1 MSQETHDAT
10 QETQSPFPAS
20 SSMRDSTFG
29 VQSLEEAMSESLYS
43 DSTNWSR
50 GDSTEQNTTRSPHPT
65 SPTTDR
71 KRKVSYPPHPRI
83 ARPHQRNVSSELPS
97 TAGSSAASPVSLRSS
112 RSPLRS
118 HLRRASNSSL
128 SLNQPLTPM
137 KLSPNPAM
145 PTTPRSESVQS
156 FRLSDE
162 EASVGWETNSQAIQ
176 SSNGDDDDRVS
187 ELDLGQEREPQ
198 LVMPSISMPAR
209 RPFTAR
215 GRNMGRLK
223 VMVVGP
229 SRIGK
234 TSLIKSI
241 IRHCDDIVHVD
252 PVSTFTPSQS
262 AETTKNTSYE
272 PTKDFTEIQASTRPY
287 PLWWSDM
294 ESSRGMWR
302 RKSFGEGI
310 LERNICFIDTP
321 GMGSDETNE
330 RIVNEIEALQLENA
344 HIESMSDNQ
353 LLNLFSGEG
362 GTFVDAVL
370 YLFEPSREPVPQ
382 CEHTFVKELASRTNL
397 IPLIARADSFDK
409 RELGAFRENVR
420 GVLSG
425 IDADWYS
432 MVDINV
438 GVSGLPVF
446 DKTPDHSRLEPLAVS
461 SALSDDSEVMD
472 ASLLM
477 ASDYLQPLMPSD
489 LRYFLDRFM
498 SPSNISRMRH
508 SSARKFLLWRRSH
521 LGTRIN
527 LPKQSLL
534 HSPALAPSLSP
545 ASSPYIGAGAEDS
558 MLSEHSKVLVPY
570 TTSSY
575 YRSASPSATS
585 DLSGHH
591 PTNVSTSA
599 HALAQH
605 NSQQTTGAEPFRQ
618 IRLAKWAQDL
628 QRSLANER
636 KRYDAL
642 YAQQPAEWHLEHE
655 GVAGTASDD
664 YDEKNALVSR
674 NASQQHLTAATA
686 EVSPHHHHYRP
697 SRGKLGGEVA
707 VIDPLGILSLGQV
720 FRRQGWIALRVVG
733 GCGFVGAV
741 AWWVLR
747 NWAEVQEWVSGGC
760 GGNSGNGHGGMVG
773 MLGSPVAVPAPER
786 GWWEGWVG

>member
-1 MSQETHDAT
+1 MSQEIREAT
-10 QETQSPFPAS
+10 QGTHSPLPAP

-43 DSTNWSR
+43 DSTNWPR

-65 SPTTDR
+65 SPTSDR
-71 KRKVSYPPHPRI
+71 KRKISYPPHPRI
-83 ARPHQRNVSSELPS
+83 ARPIQRNISSEFPS

-118 HLRRASNSSL
+118 HLRRASDSSANL
-128 SLNQPLTPM
+128 SQPLTPL
-137 KLSPNPAM
+137 KLSPNPGM

-162 EASVGWETNSQAIQ
+162 EASVGWEINSQAIQ
-176 SSNGDDDDRVS
+176 SSNGDEDEDDRVS
-187 ELDLGQEREPQ
+187 NLDLSQEREPQ

-209 RPFTAR
+209 RPFTAQ

-229 SRIGK
+229 SRVGK

-241 IRHCDDIVHVD
+241 IRNCEDIVHVD

-262 AETTKNTSYE
+262 VETAKTTSYE
-272 PTKDFTEIQASTRPY
+272 PTKDFTEIQASTKPY

-294 ESSRGMWR
+294 ESSRGLWR

-321 GMGSDETNE
+321 GTGSDETNE

-344 HIESMSDNQ
+344 HIESMGDNQ
-353 LLNLFSGEG
+353 LLNLFSGDG

-370 YLFEPSREPVPQ
+370 YLFEPGREPVPQ
-382 CEHTFVKELASRTNL
+382 SEHTFVKELASRTNL
-397 IPLIARADSFDK
+397 IPLIARADSIDAH
-409 RELGAFRENVR
+409 ELGMFREKIR
-420 GVLSG
+420 SVLSG

-432 MVDINV
+432 MVDISV
-438 GVSGLPVF
+438 GAAGLPVF
-446 DKTPDHSRLEPLAVS
+446 EKTSDNSPLEPLAVS
-461 SALSDDSEVMD
+461 SALTDDSEIMD

-477 ASDYLQPLMPSD
+477 ASDYLQPTVPSD
-489 LRYFLDRFM
+489 LRYFLERFM

-527 LPKQSLL
+527 LPKQTLL
-534 HSPALAPSLSP
+534 HSPAMAPSLSP
-545 ASSPYIGAGAEDS
+545 VSSPYTGAGAEDS
-558 MLSEHSKVLVPY
+558 MLFDRSKVMVPY

-575 YRSASPSATS
+575 YRSVSPSATS
-585 DLSGHH
+585 DLSHQ
-591 PTNVSTSA
+591 NISTSA
-599 HALAQH
+599 HALAEH

-655 GVAGTASDD
+655 GVSAAGAGFH
-664 YDEKNALVSR
+664 DEKALISR
-674 NASQQHLTAATA
+674 NASHQHLAAM
-686 EVSPHHHHYRP
+686 ESSPHHRP
-697 SRGKLGGEVA
+697 TRGKLGGEVA
-707 VIDPLGILSLGQV
+707 VIDPLGILSLGQA

-733 GCGFVGAV
+733 GCGFVGAI

-747 NWAEVQEWVSGGC
+747 NWAEVQEWVSGG
-760 GGNSGNGHGGMVG
+760 GSSGNGNGG
-773 MLGSPVAVPAPER
+773 MLGSPIAVPAPER

>member
-1 MSQETHDAT
+1 MSQEIREAT
-10 QETQSPFPAS
+10 QETHSPFPAT

-43 DSTNWSR
+43 DSTTWSR
-50 GDSTEQNTTRSPHPT
+50 GDSTEQSTTRSPHPT
-65 SPTTDR
+65 SPTSDR
-71 KRKVSYPPHPRI
+71 KRKIGYPPHPRI
-83 ARPHQRNVSSELPS
+83 TRPNQRNISSELPS
-97 TAGSSAASPVSLRSS
+97 AAGSSAASPVSLRSS
-112 RSPLRS
+112 RSPLRL
-118 HLRRASNSSL
+118 HLRRASNSSANL
-128 SLNQPLTPM
+128 SQPLTPL
-137 KLSPNPAM
+137 KLSPNPGM

-176 SSNGDDDDRVS
+176 SSNGDEDDRVS
-187 ELDLGQEREPQ
+187 DLDLSQEREPQ

-229 SRIGK
+229 SRVGK

-241 IRHCDDIVHVD
+241 IRNCEDIVHVD
-252 PVSTFTPSQS
+252 PVSTFTSTFTPSQS
-262 AETTKNTSYE
+262 AETAKTTSYE

-294 ESSRGMWR
+294 ESSRGLWR

-310 LERNICFIDTP
+310 LERNISFIDTP
-321 GMGSDETNE
+321 GTGDDETNE
-330 RIVNEIEALQLENA
+330 RIVNEIETLQLRNA
-344 HIESMSDNQ
+344 HIESMGDNQ

-370 YLFEPSREPVPQ
+370 YLFEPGREPVPQ
-382 CEHTFVKELASRTNL
+382 SEHSFVKELASRTNL
-397 IPLIARADSFDK
+397 IPLIARADSIDAH
-409 RELGAFRENVR
+409 ELGVFREKIR
-420 GVLSG
+420 SVLSG

-432 MVDINV
+432 MVDISV
-438 GVSGLPVF
+438 GAAGLPVF
-446 DKTPDHSRLEPLAVS
+446 EKTSDNTRLEPLAVS
-461 SALSDDSEVMD
+461 SALTNDSEIMD

-477 ASDYLQPLMPSD
+477 ASDYLQPTVPSD
-489 LRYFLDRFM
+489 LRYFLERFL

-534 HSPALAPSLSP
+534 HSPAMVPSLSP
-545 ASSPYIGAGAEDS
+545 VSSPYTGAGAEDS
-558 MLSEHSKVLVPY
+558 MLFDRSKVLVPY

-585 DLSGHH
+585 DLSHQ
-591 PTNVSTSA
+591 NISTSA
-599 HALAQH
+599 HALAEH

-655 GVAGTASDD
+655 GVASAGAGFH
-664 YDEKNALVSR
+664 DEKALISR
-674 NASQQHLTAATA
+674 NASQQHLAAM
-686 EVSPHHHHYRP
+686 ESSPHHRP
-697 SRGKLGGEVA
+697 TRGKLGGEVA

-747 NWAEVQEWVSGGC
+747 NWAEVQEWVSGGGS
-760 GGNSGNGHGGMVG
+760 GGNDNGGMAG
-773 MLGSPVAVPAPER
+773 MLGSPIAVPAPER